1 MTFLHLLTRFC
12 FDDIFIDF
20 KTLYQKNAP
29 NSFQKVDWITT
40 QKRNDLRKSCEII
53 LIINFVK
60 KNPTKRND
68 TLDLHPRITDKIEK
82 INL

>member
-40 QKRNDLRKSCEII
+40 QKKKRFKKI
-53 LIINFVK
+53 L
-60 KNPTKRND
+60 
-68 TLDLHPRITDKIEK
+68 
-82 INL
+82 